1 MITLRGALIGAFLA
15 LAGCSTAIQLTD
27 EGQGVRH
34 VSRADMPTSCN
45 LLGDVA
51 IGIPPDAARP
61 RTEAELLIL
70 MRNKTGELGG
80 NYFVLDSSNTEQDS
94 DGRDYYRGRGIGY
107 ACPEEQASPEAT
119 MGGEQD
125 TAGGEEPAADE
136 DTGGGEEEEEPAPQV
151 SEEEDAIL
159 DDLLGDD

>member
-1 MITLRGALIGAFLA
+1 MITLRGALLGAILT
-15 LAGCSTAIQLTD
+15 LAGCATGIQLT
-27 EGQGVRH
+27 EAGEGVRH

-61 RTEAELLIL
+61 RTQEELILL

-80 NYFVLDSSNTEQDS
+80 NYVVLDSSSTEQDS

-107 ACPEEQASPEAT
+107 ACPEEEASGTAI
-119 MGGEQD
+119 GGEQD
-125 TAGGEEPAADE
+125 TAGGEEPAAAE
-136 DTGGGEEEEEPAPQV
+136 DTGGGEEESEPEV

>member
-1 MITLRGALIGAFLA
+1 MITLRGALIGLA
-15 LAGCSTAIQLTD
+15 LAGCATGIQLTD
-27 EGQGVRH
+27 AGEGVRH

-61 RTEAELLIL
+61 RTEEELIML

-80 NYFVLDSSNTEQDS
+80 NYVVLDSSTTEQDS

-107 ACPEEQASPEAT
+107 ACPEEEESGSAI
-119 MGGEQD
+119 GGEQD
-125 TAGGEEPAADE
+125 TAGGEAPPEQDDAGDAPEEDDGGADMS
-136 DTGGGEEEEEPAPQV
+136 D
-151 SEEEDAIL
+151 EEDAIL
-159 DDLLGDD
+159 DDLLGEE